1 MAKVRRVKVKV
12 RERKSCF
19 LCGKN
24 GQGDPLELHH
34 VFNGPYKWKSEMYG
48 AMVYLCGEECHRNGK
63 GAVHRNRAVSDSLKE
78 HFQRKIMAEQGW
90 NVNRFVEE
98 FGKNYT

>member
-1 MAKVRRVKVKV
+1 MAKVRRIKVKIK
-12 RERKSCF
+12 ERKACF

-24 GQGDPLELHH
+24 GSCDPLERHH
-34 VFNGPYKWKSEMYG
+34 VFGGPYKWKSEMYG

-63 GAVHRNRAVSDSLKE
+63 GAVHRNRVVSDSLKE
-78 HFQRKIMAEQGW
+78 HFQRKIMAEQDW
-90 NVNRFVEE
+90 TVQQFAEE

>member
-1 MAKVRRVKVKV
+1 MAKKKRAKSKVKPPRV
-12 RERKSCF
+12 CF
-19 LCGKN
+19 ICGKN
-24 GQGDPLELHH
+24 GNGDPLELHH

-63 GAVHRNRAVSDSLKE
+63 GAVHNNRAVSDSLKE
-78 HFQRKIMAEQGW
+78 QFQRKIMAEQGW
-90 NVNRFVEE
+90 TVEQFVDE